1 MVILHGYWTLWWIYH
16 NPKLSRAAKKAKIRD
31 FYKQVN
37 WNEDQLLKRYKEIK
51 STGGPSMER
60 VVGALMGAFIG
71 YSLNELVAADD
82 KILGFIVFVVFSSA
96 CIIGLDFI
104 LNRFCLS
111 ENSIFIRPTEIEIL
125 EKKLGLKS
133 K

>member
-1 MVILHGYWTLWWIYH
+1 MVILHGYWTLQWIYH
-16 NPKLSRAAKKAKIRD
+16 NPKLSRTAKKAKIRD

-51 STGGPSMER
+51 STGGPGTER
-60 VVGALMGAFIG
+60 VAGALMGAFIG
-71 YSLNELVAADD
+71 CSLNEFVAADD
-82 KILGFIVFVVFSSA
+82 RILGFIVFVVFSLA
-96 CIIGLDFI
+96 YIIGIDCI
-104 LNRFCLS
+104 LNRFYLS
-111 ENSIFIRPTEIEIL
+111 ENSIFIKPTEIEIL